1 MTKKEWKRR
10 RLKRRIAALLAVVI
24 VLGLIAGAVY
34 FVVKELKKS
43 SNAASRDDSMYLTV
57 NGVTRTGE
65 KSPLVGIIDVKD
77 SGFKGLSGVE
87 LRNRYERAD
96 ILNPFVS
103 ETVETAA
110 HYCVGTD
117 GVCIELIPLTE
128 RVPGTENNIVI
139 VYSPEEGGE
148 MPEEERKAIEDLLK
162 ELCDE
167 YSIDEENVRGFKL

>member
-34 FVVKELKKS
+34 FVVRELKKS
-43 SNAASRDDSMYLTV
+43 SNAGSRDDSMYLTV
-57 NGVTRTGE
+57 NGVTRSGD

-77 SGFKGLSGVE
+77 SGFVNLSGVE

-96 ILNPFVS
+96 ILNPFMS
-103 ETVETAA
+103 KPLETAA

-128 RVPGTENNIVI
+128 KVPCTENNIVI
-139 VYSPEEGGE
+139 VYSSDEAGA
-148 MPEEERKAIEDLLK
+148 MSEEERKAVEDLIK

-167 YSIDEENVRGFKL
+167 YSIDEENVRGFTM